1 MLSRPGLIVGA
12 EIADDELPARSKQ
25 QGRIAHQCRGVRDMM
40 EHHVNH
46 SSREGPA
53 LRDQCFG
60 LTQVVLDIGDVSG
73 VVLRRVE
80 LLL

>member
-12 EIADDELPARSKQ
+12 EIANDELPARSKQ
-25 QGRIAHQCRGVRDMM
+25 QGRIAHQRRGVRDMM
-40 EHHVNH
+40 EHHVDH

-60 LTQVVLDIGDVSG
+60 LTQVVLDIGDLSG
-73 VVLRRVE
+73 VVLRRME
-80 LLL
+80 HLF